1 MTIKPKLKI
10 SKLDA
15 AKRQLE
21 TAIRLYF
28 NEADPVS
35 IHTLAGAAHTI
46 LRDLNNKYGGK
57 PMIVSD
63 YLVKDEFKKQVRK
76 KINEAKNHFKH
87 ADEDPESSI
96 DFRPEVNEFVI
107 FDACEKYIELTSEKV
122 PYFII
127 FRIWFA
133 GKHPNILI
141 LSSNQKDQVK
151 KNIAAFGSNKT
162 EYFSTM
168 LAVSGTI
175 NR

>member
-1 MTIKPKLKI
+1 MAIKSKLKI

-35 IHTLAGAAHTI
+35 IHTLGGAAHTI
-46 LRDLNNKYGGK
+46 LGDLNKKYGGK

-63 YLVKDEFKKQVRK
+63 YLVKDEFKKQVRDN
-76 KINEAKNHFKH
+76 INEAKNHFKH
-87 ADEDPESSI
+87 ADKDPETAI
-96 DFRPEVNEFVI
+96 DFRPEVNEFVL

-133 GKHPNILI
+133 CKYPYILM
-141 LSSNQKDQVK
+141 LSHVQKEQLK
-151 KNIAAFGSNKT
+151 KNMATFGSNKV
-162 EYFSTM
+162 EYFTTM
-168 LAVSGTI
+168 LTVSGLLK
-175 NR
+175 